1 MTLLRKHRTQKK
13 KFPVITLLGLA
24 FRGNVSDTR
33 LSPTYSVINE
43 LKRYEYSEIRV
54 HDPLVKSDPVL
65 EKDENIVL
73 YSNINQAI
81 AGADLIIV
89 VANHSEY
96 RNLNPADLKNSVIY
110 DGRGILDKSF
120 VTDMD
125 TTYESLGMG
134 S

>member
-1 MTLLRKHRTQKK
+1 MTLLRNHRTRKK
-13 KFPVITLLGLA
+13 KSPVITLLGLA

-43 LKRYEYSEIRV
+43 LRRYEYSEIRV
-54 HDPLVKSDPVL
+54 HDPLIKNDPVL

-73 YSNINQAI
+73 YSNINEAI

-89 VANHSEY
+89 VANHNEY
-96 RNLNPADLKNSVIY
+96 RNLNPADMKNSVIY
-110 DGRGILDKSF
+110 DGRAILDKSF
-120 VTDMD
+120 VTDRD

>member
-1 MTLLRKHRTQKK
+1 
-13 KFPVITLLGLA
+13 LGLA

-43 LKRYEYSEIRV
+43 LRRYEYSEIRV
-54 HDPLVKSDPVL
+54 HDPLVKNDPVL
-65 EKDENIVL
+65 EKEKDENIVL
-73 YSNINQAI
+73 YSNINEAI

-89 VANHSEY
+89 VANHNEY
-96 RNLNPADLKNSVIY
+96 RNLNPADMKNSVIY

-120 VTDMD
+120 VTDRD